1 MRPKLKVWIVFG
13 GGAVKF
19 GDGRAEL
26 LELIDGLGSL
36 QRAVAQLGMSYRS
49 AWGYLR
55 ELERAVGFA
64 LLERHAGRGPDRGTR
79 LTARGREF
87 LRRYRTFRRGLDQAV
102 ERRFARTVGRA

>member
-1 MRPKLKVWIVFG
+1 MRPKIKVWIVFG

-26 LELIDGLGSL
+26 LELIDRLGSL

-55 ELERAVGFA
+55 ELEGVAGFA
-64 LLERHAGRGPDRGTR
+64 LLERHAGRGPEGGTR
-79 LTARGREF
+79 LTPRGREF
-87 LRRYRTFRRGLDQAV
+87 LRRYRTFRRGLDEAV
-102 ERRFARTVGRA
+102 QRRFARTVGRA